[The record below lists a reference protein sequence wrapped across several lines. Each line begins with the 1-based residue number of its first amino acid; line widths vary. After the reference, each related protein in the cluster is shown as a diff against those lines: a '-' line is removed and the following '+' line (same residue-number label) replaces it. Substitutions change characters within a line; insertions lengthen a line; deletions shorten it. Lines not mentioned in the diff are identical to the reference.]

1 MSRSLKWRLIVGFV
15 LVFIAGTATGLFAGA
30 WHAREAFVGR
40 HGGMMGPRLRQHIQ
54 RELDLTPEQLRQ
66 VDPILREMTQQLQTI
81 RRESG
86 RRVAE
91 TMEQSRRALEPH
103 LTPEQQQR
111 MEEMKRQHMRK
122 RHIRRLKNLRDASPP
137 PASEES

>member
-1 MSRSLKWRLIVGFV
+1 
-15 LVFIAGTATGLFAGA
+15 
-30 WHAREAFVGR
+30 
-40 HGGMMGPRLRQHIQ
+40 MMGPRLRHQMQ

-91 TMEQSRRALEPH
+91 TLEQSRRALEPH

-111 MEEMKRQHMRK
+111 MEEMKQQHMRK
-122 RHIRRLKNLRDASPP
+122 RHIRRFKMLRHTSPP